1 MRPKSWLAIASAIA
15 LVVGIGLIAVVALI
29 SARGGAL
36 TGGSASD
43 PVSSVIE
50 PAQADP
56 LPVVGPSG
64 SPAPALEE
72 GPSTVTGPGESL
84 IQVPTGGADA
94 ANPTLS
100 AAPSLGDAQTAAA
113 GYRFVDAGLNRAAL
127 ATVLAR
133 KFGIEGRPT
142 RSEDGT
148 WVVTPS
154 RHALPRVRVE
164 AGPMATWTFDWMPQA
179 VSASASTTA
188 ASTPAASTPAPS
200 VPVSPVPVSPL
211 PVSPVLDGRAAE
223 QVARS
228 FLSSLGVPTDELDWQ
243 VEAIGASTVV
253 TGWQVIAGQRTQAG
267 WQMAFA
273 ADGQVTQASGF
284 AATAV
289 EMPGL
294 PVLGPTAALARARQ
308 SKWSA
313 LGPTL
318 LATAPGPRKPVIVS
332 ADLGL
337 AQFTQPDGR
346 LLILP
351 AYVLTAED
359 GSTWSLVAVADEALS
374 LVPD

>member
-1 MRPKSWLAIASAIA
+1 MRPRSRIVIASAIA
-15 LVVGIGLIAVVALI
+15 LVIGIGLSAFALVL
-29 SARGGAL
+29 STRGGGLA
-36 TGGSASD
+36 GGSD
-43 PVSSVIE
+43 PDPASSVIE
-50 PAQADP
+50 PAEAEP

-64 SPAPALEE
+64 SAVPAQEE
-72 GPSTVTGPGESL
+72 GSSTPRSPRESL
-84 IQVPTGGADA
+84 VEVPIGRPDPA
-94 ANPTLS
+94 APVLS
-100 AAPSLGDAQTAAA
+100 AAPELGDAQTSAV

-142 RSEDGT
+142 RRQDGT

-164 AGPMATWTFDWMPQA
+164 AGPMAEWTFDWMPQA
-179 VSASASTTA
+179 VSAA
-188 ASTPAASTPAPS
+188 AATPAPVTAAPATAVPS
-200 VPVSPVPVSPL
+200 VPAG
-211 PVSPVLDGRAAE
+211 PVLDGGAAE

-228 FLSSLGVPTDELDWQ
+228 FLSSLGVPSDEIDWQ

-267 WQMAFA
+267 WRMAFA

-289 EMPGL
+289 EIPDL
-294 PVLGPTAALARARQ
+294 PVLGPTAALARSRQ
-308 SKWSA
+308 SQWSA

-318 LATAPGPRKPVIVS
+318 LARASGPGRPIIVS
-332 ADLGL
+332 AELAL

-374 LVPD
+374 LVPE